1 MLREKTVSMIIFIL
15 FLLSFTILSYAEEIV
30 VSAAI
35 SLKDSFEEIGKRFEK
50 EHKGVRVLF
59 NFGASGVLRRQIEGG
74 APVDVFA
81 SASVKEIDRLDE
93 KGLIIR
99 DTRVNFAGN
108 AIVLVV
114 PSRSKLRLNSFDDLK
129 RQEIKRIVIG
139 NPETVPAGRYAKQ
152 VLNALGLWNELSDK
166 LIFAEHVRQ
175 VLDYVARA
183 EVDAGM
189 VYSTDARLRIKDVRV
204 IKEAPSEGHS
214 PVVYPI
220 AVVKGTKNRRL
231 SEEFISFVISEKGRS
246 VLEKYGFKPAGAEDN

>member
-1 MLREKTVSMIIFIL
+1 MSKRLIITICTICLL
-15 FLLSFTILSYAEEIV
+15 FLSLSSHAEEIT

-50 EHKGVRVLF
+50 EHQGVGVIF
-59 NFGASGVLRRQIEGG
+59 NFSASGVLRQQIEGG

-81 SASVKEIDRLDE
+81 SASPVEMDRLQE

-99 DTRVNFAGN
+99 DTRLNFAGN
-108 AIVLVV
+108 AIVLIV
-114 PSRSKLRLNSFDDLK
+114 PARSKLRLNSFDDLR

-152 VLNALGLWNELSDK
+152 VLKSLGLWNDLSDK

-175 VLDYVARA
+175 VLDYVART

-189 VYSTDARLRIKDVRV
+189 VYSTDARLRIKDVQ
-204 IKEAPSEGHS
+204 IIEEALPESHS

-220 AVVKGTKNRRL
+220 AVVKGTKNRRV
-231 SEEFISFVISEKGRS
+231 SEEFISFVISDRGRA